1 VLEYSGGVLD
11 CLSIA
16 VKGALANTKIPKL
29 TVIGEGEEQ
38 EIEISDNPFD
48 STSIDTNNV
57 PVFVSLS
64 LIGNQ
69 FIVDASHEEEACS
82 LCQLSVG
89 VNHKGSICSI
99 LKEGAG
105 SFKHKQYNEA
115 ISLASE
121 IGVSVIE
128 KITLTS
134 NTAPEKML

>member
-1 VLEYSGGVLD
+1 M
-11 CLSIA
+11 SIECR
-16 VKGALANTKIPKL
+16 IPKL

-48 STSIDTNNV
+48 STSIDTENV

-64 LIGNQ
+64 LVRHQYYLNLLSLSSQIGNQ

-89 VNHKGSICSI
+89 INHKGSICGI

-105 SFKHKQYNEA
+105 SFKHKQYNDA
-115 ISLASE
+115 IS
-121 IGVSVIE
+121 VS
-128 KITLTS
+128 
-134 NTAPEKML
+134 AQ